1 MLPTPTALKNL
12 PVLYNRYA
20 EDLPSSKRPNPPIDI
35 EEEDEE
41 EEEPMPR
48 LSRSRMRSAPP
59 ESRYV
64 R

>member
-1 MLPTPTALKNL
+1 L
-12 PVLYNRYA
+12 PVLFNRYA
-20 EDLPSSKRPNPPIDI
+20 EDLPSNRIQNPPIDI

-41 EEEPMPR
+41 EEEEEPARMPMPR
-48 LSRSRMRSAPP
+48 LSRSRLRSAPP